1 MASVAL
7 QQGSNPSR
15 SSVTRLSLPVEG
27 MTCASCVGRVE
38 RALKG
43 VPGVQTAAVN
53 LATERADIT
62 FTGLADPQAAVRA
75 IEGAGYTV
83 RAETTELAI
92 EDMTCASCV
101 GRVEKAL
108 AKIPGVLEATV
119 NLATE
124 RARVRHLAGVVS
136 TADLEAA
143 VEQAGYKSRRLSAET
158 ATAGDQDA
166 ERRDSEARALR
177 RALLTASVLA
187 LPVFILEMGSH
198 LIPVMH
204 HWVMGVLGE
213 QTSWYV
219 QFVLATLVL
228 FGPGLRFFRK
238 GVPALLRGAPDMNS
252 LVSLGTAAAYGYS
265 VVATFVPEVLPAGT
279 ANVYFEAAVVI
290 VTLILLGRTLE
301 ARAKGRTSQAI
312 KRLVGLQAKTARVER
327 NGEAIEIA
335 LDQVMTGDVVLV
347 RPGEKI
353 PVDGEVVEG
362 ASYVDE
368 SMITGE
374 PVPVSKGVGA
384 EVVGGT
390 INKTG
395 AFSFRVTKVG
405 ANTVLAQIIRL
416 VEEAQGSKLPIQALV
431 DKVTMWFVPAVMAA
445 AALTF
450 LVWLVFGPDP
460 ALTFALVNA
469 VAVLIIAC
477 PCAMGLATPTS
488 IMVGTGRAAELGIL
502 FRKGEALQ
510 ALRDVSVIALDK
522 TGTLTKGRPELTD
535 LVPAEGF
542 EYNEVLALVAAVE
555 TRSEHPIAE
564 AIVAAAKQQ
573 DITLAPIEGFDATP
587 GFGVSAKVAGRTV
600 AVGAD
605 RFMTQLGLDVASFL
619 QTAQRLGEQ
628 GKSPL
633 YAAIDGRLAA
643 VIAVADPIKE
653 TTPAAIKALH
663 ALGLKVAMITGD
675 NAATAAAIARQLG
688 IDEVAAEVLP
698 DGKVAALKKFRI
710 NGARVAFVGDGIN
723 DAPALAEADVGLAIG
738 TGTDVAIEAADVVLM
753 SGDLRGVPNAIAL
766 SKATIRNIKQ
776 NLFWAFAYNAV
787 LIPVAAGALYPLNGT
802 LLSPVFAAAA
812 MALSSVFVLANALRL
827 KRFRA
832 PMTVETRTETSAS
845 GVASP
850 KSHLVNAH

>member
-1 MASVAL
+1 MASAVL
-7 QQGSNPSR
+7 QPGSNPSR
-15 SSVTRLSLPVEG
+15 SSAARLSLPIEG

-38 RALKG
+38 RALKA
-43 VPGVQTAAVN
+43 VPGVHTATVN

-62 FTGLADPQAAVRA
+62 FTGSGDAQAAVRA

-83 RAETTELAI
+83 REEATELAI
-92 EDMTCASCV
+92 QDMTCASCV

-108 AKIPGVLEATV
+108 LQVPGVIEATV

-124 RARVRHLAGVVS
+124 RARVRHLAGVVA

-143 VEQAGYKSRRLSAET
+143 VERAGYKSRRLSAET
-158 ATAGDQDA
+158 ANADDQDT
-166 ERRDSEARALR
+166 ERRESEARGLR
-177 RALLTASVLA
+177 RSLLIAATLT
-187 LPVFILEMGSH
+187 LPVFVLEMGSH
-198 LIPVMH
+198 LIPAMH
-204 HWVMGVLGE
+204 HWVMGVLGQE
-213 QTSWYV
+213 TNWHV

-252 LVSLGTAAAYGYS
+252 LVSVGTAAAYGYS
-265 VVATFVPEVLPAGT
+265 VVATFIPDVLPPGT

-290 VTLILLGRTLE
+290 VTLILLGRVLE

-327 NGEAIEIA
+327 NGTTVEIP
-335 LDQVMTGDVVLV
+335 LDEVTTGDVVLV
-347 RPGEKI
+347 RPGERI

-362 ASYVDE
+362 SSYVDE

-374 PVPVSKGVGA
+374 PVPVSKGLGA

-395 AFSFRVTKVG
+395 AFNFRVTKVG

-431 DKVTMWFVPAVMAA
+431 DNVTMWFVPAVMVAA
-445 AALTF
+445 TLTF

-488 IMVGTGRAAELGIL
+488 IMVGTGRAAELGVL

-564 AIVAAAKQQ
+564 AIVAAAKQRN
-573 DITLAPIEGFDATP
+573 IAPAPVEGFDATP
-587 GFGVSAKVAGRTV
+587 GFGVSAQVAGRTV

-619 QTAQRLGEQ
+619 PTAQRLGAQ

-653 TTPAAIKALH
+653 STPAAIKALH

-698 DGKVAALKKFRI
+698 DGKVAALKKFRAH
-710 NGARVAFVGDGIN
+710 GARVAFVGDGIN

-766 SKATIRNIKQ
+766 SQATIRNIKQ

-787 LIPVAAGALYPLNGT
+787 LIPVAAGALYPVNGM
-802 LLSPVFAAAA
+802 LLSPIFAAAA
-812 MALSSVFVLANALRL
+812 MALSSVFVLGNALRL

-832 PMTVETRTETSAS
+832 PMAVDARTETPGSAM
-845 GVASP
+845 ASP
-850 KSHLVNAH
+850 PPRPVG